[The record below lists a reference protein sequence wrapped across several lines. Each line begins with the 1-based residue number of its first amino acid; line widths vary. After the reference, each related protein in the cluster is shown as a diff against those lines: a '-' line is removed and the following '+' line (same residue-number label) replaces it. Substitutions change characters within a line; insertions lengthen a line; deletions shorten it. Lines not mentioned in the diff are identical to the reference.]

1 MQRPLTIR
9 AANDRDLEQLNQL
22 MFQLHDE
29 HHKQCP
35 DYFKTAEEIEQ
46 EKSIAR
52 YLDNPECL
60 VFVACEQD
68 QICGFISGHFCELI
82 STVSKPIQ
90 MGSIDELYVLP
101 DYRKSGVA
109 QQLCAQIEQRFEEY
123 GVVEVLVEVWEI
135 NTPANQFYKRFGFEK
150 HINWLRKPVVKK

>member
-46 EKSIAR
+46 EKSITR

-60 VFVACEQD
+60 VFVACDQD
-68 QICGFISGHFCELI
+68 KICGFISGHFCELI

-101 DYRKSGVA
+101 DYRQSGVA
-109 QQLCAQIEQRFEEY
+109 QQLCAQIELRFEEY
-123 GVVEVLVEVWEI
+123 GVVEVFVEVWEF
-135 NTPANQFYKRFGFEK
+135 NQPANQFYQRFGFEK